1 MSYRVVFMGTPEIAD
16 GVLEKL
22 LTIPEIEVVAVVSQ
36 PDKPVGR
43 KQILTPPPTKIR
55 ALDNNIQ
62 IFQPNKIRKNTQF
75 FEDIEALKADFFV
88 VIAYGKILPAKLL
101 EIPKYFPI
109 NIHASILPKYRGA
122 SPIQECLKNRDLK
135 TGVSLMRMDEGMD
148 TGDIISIH
156 EIEINLEDNY
166 QTLEKKLISLSN
178 MAIESFFDD
187 FKNGKIEFTP
197 QNHSDATYTKI
208 IVKNDGL
215 ISFNSSISEIIGKV
229 KGFSLWP
236 KAFFFYDNMQYLIIN
251 ANPVIENHSKECGLV
266 EITKNEM
273 RIYAKDGYILV
284 TEIQPQAKNSMDI
297 KSFYNGIGK
306 NLHNKVIL

>member
-1 MSYRVVFMGTPEIAD
+1 MSYKVVFMGTPDIAD

-22 LTIPEIEVVAVVSQ
+22 LTIFDVEVVGVVSQ

-43 KQILTPPPTKIR
+43 KQILTSPPTKIR
-55 ALDNNIQ
+55 ALENNIPV
-62 IFQPNKIRKNTQF
+62 FQPDKIKKNSQF
-75 FEDIEALKADFFV
+75 LSDIEALKPDFFI
-88 VIAYGKILPAKLL
+88 VIAYGKILPTKLL
-101 EIPKYFPI
+101 DIPKYFPI

-135 TGVSLMRMDEGMD
+135 TGVSIMKMDEGMD

-156 EIEINLEDNY
+156 EIDVDPKDNY
-166 QTLEKKLISLSN
+166 QTLEKKLITLSN
-178 MAIESFFDD
+178 IAIEQFFSS
-187 FKNGKIEFTP
+187 FKNYEVSFTP
-197 QNHSDATYTKI
+197 QNHSEATYTKI
-208 IVKNDGL
+208 VAKTDGL
-215 ISFNSSISEIIGKV
+215 ISFNNSISEIIGKIR
-229 KGFSLWP
+229 GFSLWP
-236 KAFFFYDNMQYLIIN
+236 KAFFFYENMQYLIIN
-251 ANPVIENHSKECGLV
+251 ADSVVENHSKECGLV

-306 NLHNKVIL
+306 NLHNKII